1 MIRMHRSVFCAA
13 IAALF
18 VLPLVMPG
26 FVCMAYEQI
35 AADPELI
42 ASGAEF
48 GRTHSVRAGDRFT
61 VGGFDIGGFVETRNE
76 PQFNQGVLPNHNWRG
91 FVSALYSFPIIR
103 DMQFSTILFTGIE
116 HESSHATMGIVEET
130 RDPYAMIYDHK
141 YRKHSINGIQF
152 GAQLVMFDQVNRLAL
167 QARGILYFCSK
178 NTPELPG
185 LDLTQSGGMSLGG
198 VYRHLFGRRI
208 GCFVSAHGRLIFR
221 GSAERSEE
229 VYVEDGD
236 GMALRRLSYP
246 IMNRIGTVNL
256 QAGLTMPLFEARR
269 FFDVYVKYLYGN
281 IYGYVDSRDKRHVV
295 ALGMI
300 FRGM

>member
-1 MIRMHRSVFCAA
+1 MHRFRLYAA

-18 VLPLVMPG
+18 LLPQVMPD

-35 AADPELI
+35 TADPELI
-42 ASGAEF
+42 ASGAELS
-48 GRTHSVRAGDRFT
+48 RTLSVKVGDRFT
-61 VGGFDIGGFVETRNE
+61 VGGLDIGGFVETRNE
-76 PQFNQGVLPNHNWRG
+76 PRFNQGVLPNHNWRG
-91 FVSALYSFPIIR
+91 FVSALYSFPLIR

-141 YRKHSINGIQF
+141 YRKHSMNGIQF

-167 QARGILYFCSK
+167 QGRGIWYLFSR

-185 LDLTQSGGMSLGG
+185 LDLTHSGGVSLGG
-198 VYRHLFGRRI
+198 VYRHLFSRRI
-208 GCFVSAHGRLIFR
+208 GGFVSAHGRLVFR
-221 GSAERSEE
+221 SSAERSAE
-229 VYVEDGD
+229 VYIRDGD
-236 GMALRRLSYP
+236 GMVLRRLNYP
-246 IMNRIGTVNL
+246 VMNRIGTVNI
-256 QAGLTMPLFEARR
+256 QTGLTVPLFEARR
-269 FFDVYVKYLYGN
+269 FFDIYVKYLYGN

-295 ALGMI
+295 ALGLI